1 MHTKLKSWG
10 KLNQS
15 AVCNCETV
23 KNLGI
28 GEWIKNRKEAKADC
42 CMEVEKNGLVNLKRG
57 QDYFYQVQCQ
67 LECAQLDTC
76 FFMIFTQK
84 DFYIEKIDRDPGFWT
99 DKIFPKLK
107 GFFMDALIPEFH
119 GGFQY
124 ESRTYKINRL
134 VPVTGKFIFLT
145 FYPSLYLHT

>member
-1 MHTKLKSWG
+1 MHTKPKSWG

-15 AVCNCETV
+15 EVCNCETA

-42 CMEVEKNGLVNLKRG
+42 CMEVGKNGLTL
-57 QDYFYQVQCQ
+57 YQVQCQ

-99 DKIFPKLK
+99 EKIFPKLK
-107 GFFMDALIPEFH
+107 GFFMDALIPQLVDPEFH
-119 GGFQY
+119 RGFQY

-134 VPVTGKFIFLT
+134 LPVTG
-145 FYPSLYLHT
+145 